1 MKNSERYQAAMV
13 AVLAFNEYSP
23 EDTIEILEVLMNQR
37 DLAAFI
43 EERDAKE
50 ALA

>member
-1 MKNSERYQAAMV
+1 MKNSEKYHAAMI

-23 EDTIEILEVLMNQR
+23 EDTIEILEILMNHR
-37 DLAAFI
+37 ELAEFA

>member
-1 MKNSERYQAAMV
+1 MKNSEKYHAAMI
-13 AVLAFNEYSP
+13 AVLAFNEFSL
-23 EDTIEILEVLMNQR
+23 EDTLEILEVLMERR
-37 DLAAFI
+37 DLAEFA

>member
-1 MKNSERYQAAMV
+1 MKNSEKYQAAMV

-23 EDTIEILEVLMNQR
+23 EDTLEILEILMDQR
-37 DLAAFI
+37 NVAEFV